1 MVPPDCND
9 AWISGLLLA
18 ETRVLVGWLVL
29 LTGSR
34 EVADELFQDV
44 CLEAWRVR
52 ARFRPDAD
60 FGAWVRGIAR
70 NVVMREWRR
79 RGRRRAQPWS
89 PEVMNAMAVT
99 WDRTQEQETADER
112 AGALTACLDQLDP
125 GHRSLLRTIYF
136 DGVSHASVAADAGR
150 TPEAMKMLVYRLRN
164 KLRECIR
171 RRLRQEEIDVR

>member
-1 MVPPDCND
+1 
-9 AWISGLLLA
+9 
-18 ETRVLVGWLVL
+18 
-29 LTGSR
+29 
-34 EVADELFQDV
+34 
-44 CLEAWRVR
+44 
-52 ARFRPDAD
+52 
-60 FGAWVRGIAR
+60 
-70 NVVMREWRR
+70 
-79 RGRRRAQPWS
+79 
-89 PEVMNAMAVT
+89 MNAMAVT

-125 GHRSLLRTIYF
+125 GHRSLLRTIYV